1 MLGTQDPAVVMLF
14 LPVLPGKQM
23 RSRDARF
30 FAAGRTRARP
40 GRRAGGLLERTLDY
54 LMTR

>member
-23 RSRDARF
+23 RSRGRAILR
-30 FAAGRTRARP
+30 GRRTRARP